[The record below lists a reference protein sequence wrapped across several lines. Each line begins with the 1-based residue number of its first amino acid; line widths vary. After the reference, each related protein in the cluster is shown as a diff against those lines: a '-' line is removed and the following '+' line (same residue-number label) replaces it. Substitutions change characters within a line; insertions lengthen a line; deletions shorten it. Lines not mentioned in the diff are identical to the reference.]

1 MHYIALLSEL
11 MKYFLIVINILLSG
25 CAIQNQLAVMP
36 SNLLPTHQDS
46 VSHRLTEKLAPPTTK
61 NQTNIWQR
69 IFDNYR
75 LQEINHPK
83 ITQQIERYL
92 KNPKFLEIIQ
102 KRAEPY
108 LYLISEA
115 TERQN
120 LPGELALLPIIES
133 GFQPNAYSSGKASG
147 LWQFIPSTGRMF
159 GLKQNW
165 WYDGRRDVYASTQ
178 AATRYLKQLNEEF
191 NGDWLLTLAS
201 YNAGKGTVRKAI
213 KKNKKKHRSTTFWA
227 LPLPQE
233 TRAYVPRLLAIAR
246 ILAHTKDYHLPQPT
260 AANKPYLALVDIKTQ
275 LDLKKAAELA
285 QIPLQELLQ
294 LNAGL
299 NRWCTPPHG
308 PHYLLIPKEKKAR
321 FEEKL
326 ATLPL
331 NERLTWRRHKIT
343 AGENLGL
350 IALKYHTSVKA
361 IREVNRLSGSLI
373 RTGKF
378 LLIPTGQNSK
388 YNSYAATARSFK
400 NHNTV
405 KKTTVYTV
413 KTNDNLWLI
422 AQKFS
427 TQSTKIAQLNHLKKT
442 TYLQPGQKLRIPQN
456 KKNTLSKRLSLGRA
470 LQKIYYTIRRGDSL
484 SRIAKKFN
492 VSISNLRTWNKLG
505 HYIQPGQ
512 KLKLL
517 INNP

>member
-1 MHYIALLSEL
+1 M
-11 MKYFLIVINILLSG
+11 
-25 CAIQNQLAVMP
+25 
-36 SNLLPTHQDS
+36 
-46 VSHRLTEKLAPPTTK
+46 
-61 NQTNIWQR
+61 
-69 IFDNYR
+69 
-75 LQEINHPK
+75 
-83 ITQQIERYL
+83 
-92 KNPKFLEIIQ
+92 
-102 KRAEPY
+102 
-108 LYLISEA
+108 
-115 TERQN
+115 
-120 LPGELALLPIIES
+120 
-133 GFQPNAYSSGKASG
+133 
-147 LWQFIPSTGRMF
+147 
-159 GLKQNW
+159 
-165 WYDGRRDVYASTQ
+165 
-178 AATRYLKQLNEEF
+178 
-191 NGDWLLTLAS
+191 
-201 YNAGKGTVRKAI
+201 
-213 KKNKKKHRSTTFWA
+213 
-227 LPLPQE
+227 
-233 TRAYVPRLLAIAR
+233 AIAR

-470 LQKIYYTIRRGDSL
+470 LQKFITLSAEVIHYRASRRNSMFQLATSANGISL
-484 SRIAKKFN
+484 AT
-492 VSISNLRTWNKLG
+492 ISNRVRN
-505 HYIQPGQ
+505 
-512 KLKLL
+512 
-517 INNP
+517 